1 MELSKKVSQ
10 LQAVDCL
17 SSLPKE
23 SIENLASQCE
33 EVNLEPDKTVFEDG
47 EPGESMYIVL
57 SGMVGVFKK
66 KKKIATRGPGE
77 FIGEMALLQSGPRS
91 ATARAISDTCLLEIR
106 KDHFHSYLTSN
117 SQALFTVLKTLSDR
131 SRQDLEKLDKSYV
144 QLQVQ
149 EKLSKSLMQILDNST
164 NEIYIFDSA
173 SLHFVQTN
181 ACARNHIGYSVDE
194 LKNMTPADLIEDIPL
209 EELKGTLDLLLNEIK
224 TQHTFKATH
233 RRKDGTTYPVEI
245 RLAMVPS
252 ETLPLFVAHVQDQ
265 TERKLM
271 EDKIDNITY
280 RDALT
285 GLPNRKYFV
294 DSLNLAIED
303 AGRSNQEIAVMCLD
317 LDNFRSV
324 NDAMGREAGDLLIKE
339 LAQHLQNHFRKLDL
353 VAHAGGDGFL
363 VMLRETRGEAQVT
376 QAAERFIESLKT
388 PFEILGSNI
397 PCTFSIGIARF
408 PDQGITAQD
417 ILMQAETALY
427 AAKDKGKNTFL
438 HFDSSQ
444 LVQAAKF
451 LDIERGLV
459 HALENDELLLHY
471 QPTVD
476 LKTGKIMGFEALCRW
491 NHPEKGMISPAEFI
505 PVAEKSQL
513 ILPIGDWVLKTACQQ
528 FQTWQEMG
536 IDLEYIAVNFSGVQ
550 FNSENPVPRVSKI
563 MQDLGMNPRHLEL
576 EITETVLTG
585 NSEAAIATLQELS
598 DLGIFLAIDD
608 FGTGYSSLTY
618 LSRLPVDT
626 LKIDLSFVKNLQE
639 PTNAIIA
646 KTIVALGKGLNMKT
660 VAEGVETED
669 QKAHLQSFGC
679 DLMQGYLF
687 SKPLPE
693 EEATRLLQENADRSA
708 QPSP

>member
-1 MELSKKVSQ
+1 MELTKKVNQ
-10 LQAVDCL
+10 LQAVECL

-23 SIENLASQCE
+23 SIEHLASQCQ
-33 EVNLEPDKTVFEDG
+33 EVNLRADNTVFEDG
-47 EPGESMYIVL
+47 EAGESMFIVL
-57 SGMVGVFKK
+57 SGSVGVYKK

-131 SRQDLEKLDKSYV
+131 SRQDLEKLENSYV
-144 QLQVQ
+144 KLHAQ
-149 EKLSKSLMQILDNST
+149 EKLSRSLLQILDNST
-164 NEIYIFDSA
+164 NEIYIFDST

-181 ACARNHIGYSVDE
+181 SCARDHLGYSTE
-194 LKNMTPADLIEDIPL
+194 EMKNMTPADIIHDLSL
-209 EELKGTLDLLLNEIK
+209 EELKGSLNLLLDEIK
-224 TQHTFKATH
+224 DQHTIQGMH
-233 RRKDGTTYPVEI
+233 RRKDGSTYPVEI
-245 RLAMVPS
+245 RFGLVPS

-294 DSLNLAIED
+294 ESLNIAIDD

-317 LDNFRSV
+317 LDNFKTV

-339 LAQHLQNHFRKLDL
+339 LAQHLQLHFRKLDL
-353 VAHAGGDGFL
+353 VAHAGGDDFL
-363 VMLRETRGEAQVT
+363 VMLREIRGEMQAT
-376 QAAERFIESLKT
+376 QAVERFVETLKQ
-388 PFEILGSNI
+388 PFQVVGKDI
-397 PCTFSIGIARF
+397 PCTFSIGVSRF

-417 ILMQAETALY
+417 LMMQAETALY
-427 AAKDKGKNTFL
+427 AAKEKGKNNFL
-438 HFDSSQ
+438 HFDPSL

-451 LDIERGLV
+451 LDIERGLIQ
-459 HALENDELLLHY
+459 AMENDELLLHY
-471 QPTVD
+471 QPTID
-476 LKTGKIMGFEALCRW
+476 LKTGSIVGVEALCRW
-491 NHPEKGMISPAEFI
+491 NHPEKGMVPPGDFI

-513 ILPIGDWVLKTACQQ
+513 ILPLGDWVLKTACEQ
-528 FQTWQEMG
+528 FKAWQEMG
-536 IDLEYIAVNFSGVQ
+536 IDLKYIAVNFSGVQ
-550 FNSENPVPRVSKI
+550 FNSENPVPRVSEIIQSLNLDPK
-563 MQDLGMNPRHLEL
+563 HLEL
-576 EITETVLTG
+576 EITETVLMG
-585 NSEAAIATLQELS
+585 NSEAAIDTLQELS
-598 DLGIFLAIDD
+598 DLGIHLAIDD

-626 LKIDLSFVKNLQE
+626 LKIDRSFVYELPE
-639 PTNAIIA
+639 ETSGLIA
-646 KTIVALGKGLNMKT
+646 KTIVSLGKGLEMKT
-660 VAEGVETED
+660 IAEGVETEE
-669 QKAHLQSFGC
+669 QKAYLQSIGC

-693 EEATRLLQENADRSA
+693 EEITKLLQASA
-708 QPSP
+708 TGSLQPR